1 MRTIL
6 LFPLAALAA
15 CIAPPSNAFSPLA
28 GPARDGDVATLQRLV
43 AAGADPNVQDPAA
56 NRWTPLLHAIHK
68 NQPAAVD
75 ALLRL
80 GADPARAV
88 DGLTPLLMAVGT
100 GDAVIVRR
108 LLEAGADP
116 VNDERVVLSAV
127 AGGALSDID
136 NPLLGR
142 CNTAVVRAL
151 QQKAPSLRVP
161 SGPRG
166 HIAMAFA
173 RLNNCDDVVR
183 LTSRD
188 RE

>member
-6 LFPLAALAA
+6 LFPLLALTA
-15 CIAPPSNAFSPLA
+15 CLAPPPHAFSRLA
-28 GPARDGDVATLQRLV
+28 GPARDGDVATLRRLV

-56 NRWTPLLHAIHK
+56 NRWTPLMHAIHK

-75 ALLRL
+75 ALLGL
-80 GADPARAV
+80 GADPLRDV
-88 DGLTPLLMAVGT
+88 NGMTPLLMAVGS
-100 GDAVIVRR
+100 GNAVIVRR

-116 VNDERVVLSAV
+116 RRDERVVLAAV

-142 CNTAVVRAL
+142 CNTAVVKAL
-151 QQKAPSLRVP
+151 QQKAPDLRVP
-161 SGPRG
+161 RGPRG
-166 HIAMAFA
+166 GIAMAFA
-173 RLNNCDDVVR
+173 RFNHCAEVVDLVR
-183 LTSRD
+183 RD